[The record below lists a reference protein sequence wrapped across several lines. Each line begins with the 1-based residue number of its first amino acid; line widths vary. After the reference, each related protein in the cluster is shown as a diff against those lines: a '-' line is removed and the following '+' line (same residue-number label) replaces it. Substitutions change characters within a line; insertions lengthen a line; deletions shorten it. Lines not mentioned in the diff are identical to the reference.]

1 MSNLLEELGEKY
13 KPTKRHHDYL
23 KHYWRHLGDRRLEV
37 KKFIEIGIQ
46 SDRSINMWEEFFPN
60 ARLYGIDIDP
70 KCREYAGG
78 RKEIFIGSQADKA
91 FLAEVVERV
100 GAGIDVIIDDG
111 SHLAEHQLFTFD
123 HLFPL
128 LAENGIYVIEDTGG
142 VVGDTRLKTV
152 NVMKS
157 LVDHIYYWPDGFHG
171 GNWPF
176 LARFPESA
184 SWLARNV
191 VGAAFYRWI
200 VFVMRGKNPQDN
212 QFLRVPGPGD
222 TLLPNADGSMPQWL
236 ISSSG
241 K

>member
-13 KPTKRHHDYL
+13 KPTKRNHDYL

-37 KKFIEIGIQ
+37 RKFIEIGIQ

-60 ARLYGIDIDP
+60 ARIYGIDIDP

-78 RKEIFIGSQADKA
+78 RKEVFIGSQADKR

-100 GAGIDVIIDDG
+100 GPGIDVIIDDG
-111 SHLAEHQLFTFD
+111 SHVAEHQIFTFD
-123 HLFPL
+123 HLLP
-128 LAENGIYVIEDTGG
+128 AMTENGIYVIEDTGG
-142 VVGDTRLKTV
+142 VVGDTGLKTV
-152 NVMKS
+152 NVIKS
-157 LVDHIYYWPDGFHG
+157 LVDHIYYWPEGFNG

-176 LARFPESA
+176 LSRFPETA
-184 SWLARNV
+184 TWVDRNI

-200 VFVMRGKNPQDN
+200 VFVMRGRNPQDN
-212 QFLRVPGPGD
+212 LFLRKPGPGEK
-222 TLLPNADGSMPQWL
+222 LLPNTDGSMPRWL
-236 ISSSG
+236 IDSLE